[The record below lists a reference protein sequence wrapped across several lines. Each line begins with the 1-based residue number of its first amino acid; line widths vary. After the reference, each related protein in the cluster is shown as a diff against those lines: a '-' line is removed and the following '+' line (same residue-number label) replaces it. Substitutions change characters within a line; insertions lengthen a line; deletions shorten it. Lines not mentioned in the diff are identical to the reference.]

1 MGNSLLAVRGINHKY
16 IVVEKKYQFEQ
27 ADHDGRCWHNK
38 ERRHVEPSPDYIGYD
53 DEAGEEWVIALNQQ
67 SLYNNS
73 RYEVHGGA
81 TPEEVLVPVIIARK
95 GARRERTY
103 MLRTVNLHVSG
114 LDKVIEVKITPRPE
128 EGVVRL
134 TAKDGTD
141 TEMFFDEETNTW
153 KGRLNRGI
161 EQDIRI
167 TAGQQSF
174 DFRTIPSTRMG
185 MEDDLFDD

>member
-1 MGNSLLAVRGINHKY
+1 
-16 IVVEKKYQFEQ
+16 
-27 ADHDGRCWHNK
+27 
-38 ERRHVEPSPDYIGYD
+38 
-53 DEAGEEWVIALNQQ
+53 
-67 SLYNNS
+67 
-73 RYEVHGGA
+73 
-81 TPEEVLVPVIIARK
+81 
-95 GARRERTY
+95 

-114 LDKVIEVKITPRPE
+114 LDKVIEVKIAPRPE
-128 EGVVRL
+128 EGAVRL
-134 TAKDGTD
+134 MAKDGTD